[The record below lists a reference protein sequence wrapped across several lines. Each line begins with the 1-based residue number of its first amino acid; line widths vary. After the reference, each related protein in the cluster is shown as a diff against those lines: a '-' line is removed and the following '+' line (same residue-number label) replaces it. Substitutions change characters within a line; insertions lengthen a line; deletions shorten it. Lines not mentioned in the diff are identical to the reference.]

1 MSTVVLIPSLCPDQ
15 HLSQVVQGCLRE
27 GLADIVVVDDGSGP
41 NYQQIFREV
50 AALGAVV
57 VYHDVNR
64 GKGAALKTGIR
75 TALEQFPALSGV
87 VTADG
92 DGQHLPED
100 IRRVAQALSGEG
112 HPFVMGIRDFTGD
125 QVPWKSRM
133 GNRITSFF
141 LRISTGLDCS
151 DTQTGLRGLPRELL
165 GQLLDLP
172 GERYEYETNMLTHV
186 VAAYYPLEMVPI
198 QTVYEDNNRGSHFR
212 TVVDSARIYQR
223 PLKYAASSLIGC
235 GVDLLLF
242 TLFSM
247 RLGIMVSTILSR
259 CASGYINFKLN
270 QVWSF
275 QVRKRTR
282 SQFWKYLLLWLCVML
297 ASGGT
302 VTVLQ
307 ALPLPLT
314 LTKAL
319 VDAALFIVNYWI
331 QRRFIFREAPE
342 AVSGKG

>member
-1 MSTVVLIPSLCPDQ
+1 MSAVVLIPSLNPDR
-15 HLSQVVQGCLRE
+15 HLTEVVRGCLEE
-27 GLADIVVVDDGSGP
+27 GLRDIVVVDDGSGP
-41 NYQQIFREV
+41 SYAGIFEEV
-50 AALGAVV
+50 QALGAVV
-57 VYHDVNR
+57 ARHAVNQ

-75 TALEQFPALSGV
+75 TALERFPALTGV

-100 IRRVAQALSGEG
+100 IRRVAQALSGAG
-112 HPFVMGIRDFTGD
+112 HPFVMGIRDFSQD

-141 LRISTGLDCS
+141 LRLSTGLDCP
-151 DTQTGLRGLPRELL
+151 DTQTGLRGLPRELFSR
-165 GQLLDLP
+165 LLALP
-172 GERYEYETNMLTHV
+172 GERYEYETNMLTDV
-186 VAAYYPLEMVPI
+186 VAARYPMEMIPI

-235 GVDLLLF
+235 ALDLLLF
-242 TLFSM
+242 ALFSL
-247 RLGIMVSTILSR
+247 RLGIMTSTILAR
-259 CASGYINFKLN
+259 CASGYVNFKLN

-275 QVRKRTR
+275 QVRRRKR
-282 SQFWKYLLLWLCVML
+282 SQFWKYLLLWVCVML
-297 ASGGT
+297 VSGGA

-307 ALPLPLT
+307 VLPLPLT

-319 VDAALFIVNYWI
+319 VDVVLFVVNYWI
-331 QRRFIFREAPE
+331 QRRFIFREE
-342 AVSGKG
+342 AGETG